1 MCWIQ
6 NVTIQENILF
16 GQPMMEFGDQSQWW
30 VQIAHSACQNSLSK
44 LRNIYLLDLGR
55 ASNIKEVAYHWKSG
69 SASNIED
76 GHANSSLTAL

>member
-16 GQPMMEFGDQSQWW
+16 AQPMMEFGDQCQWW

-55 ASNIKEVAYHWKSG
+55 ASNIKEVAYHWHQDQHRTLKM
-69 SASNIED
+69 ATQIL
-76 GHANSSLTAL
+76 H